1 MFGVQVV
8 WREQFSQNHTLNLGQ
23 FPEQAR
29 RLAAGEALLSNGPRP
44 ADEEDEDDQM
54 NLADGDDGLL
64 F

>member
-1 MFGVQVV
+1 MQVA

-29 RLAAGEALLSNGPRP
+29 RLVAGEALLSNGPRP
-44 ADEEDEDDQM
+44 VEEADEDDVM
-54 NLADGDDGLL
+54 DLPDGDDGLL